1 MIVRHKFYSKFFL
14 ILCCKPL
21 GNNLSQPKRLSWTVS
36 HILQQPKIRP
46 LCNTPLLVLDTDHM
60 SQLERSGTLRDRLF
74 SVKSGG
80 FQIATTIISY
90 EEQMRGWMAF
100 IARAPRLETE
110 LEAYKR
116 LHQLLQ
122 VYRQTI
128 VLDFDEYAAR
138 ELQRLRSNK
147 IRLGSMDMKIAAIV
161 LSHGGAI
168 LLSKNLGDFSQ
179 VPALKVEDW
188 IT

>member
-1 MIVRHKFYSKFFL
+1 
-14 ILCCKPL
+14 
-21 GNNLSQPKRLSWTVS
+21 
-36 HILQQPKIRP
+36 
-46 LCNTPLLVLDTDHM
+46 
-60 SQLERSGTLRDRLF
+60 
-74 SVKSGG
+74 
-80 FQIATTIISY
+80 
-90 EEQMRGWMAF
+90 MRGWMAF